1 MHKMIYVGIAAVTAA
16 LMSTPATAGT
26 LGHGTAPSAG
36 KRPVSGLLSPDE
48 ETRLHK
54 AVAADD
60 EARGGVIADYNGK
73 KINLAEGWQGAQVC
87 GEDPDTGEAKCW
99 DSVEDSNR
107 DAADAAHASPSTSTS
122 TSTSTSAS
130 ATKTA
135 KGKKTAMAA
144 AARPAAAP
152 ADGDTGDGTGD
163 DYTDDATGDGGSTT
177 PAPDQPEPAGPGS
190 GIISKLYTACPAGNV
205 CLWADAG
212 YKGRMLKFPTHDT
225 AKTRHLSEWGFR
237 DKTSSAYVNRPQ
249 RGVECY
255 DIRTGQPDPHL
266 FLGAGYSLYKNF
278 KGYDYPWLS
287 GGGNWNDKV
296 DAIKY

>member
-16 LMSTPATAGT
+16 LVSTPATAGT
-26 LGHGTAPSAG
+26 LGHGIAPSAG
-36 KRPVSGLLSPDE
+36 KKPVSGLLTPGE
-48 ETRLHK
+48 ETRLHE
-54 AVAADD
+54 AVATDD
-60 EARGGVIADYNGK
+60 ETRGGVVADYNGK

-87 GEDPDTGEAKCW
+87 GDDPDTGEAKCW

-107 DAADAAHASPSTSTS
+107 DAAGSAHASL
-122 TSTSTSAS
+122 SAS
-130 ATKTA
+130 
-135 KGKKTAMAA
+135 GKKTAQGKKTATAA
-144 AARPAAAP
+144 AARTAAPAAAP
-152 ADGDTGDGTGD
+152 ADGDTGGDTGGD

-177 PAPDQPEPAGPGS
+177 ATPDQPEPAGPGS

-237 DKTSSAYVNRPQ
+237 DQTSSAYVNRPQ

-255 DIRTGQPDPHL
+255 DIRTGMPDPHL

-278 KGYDYPWLS
+278 KSYGYPWIS